1 MNGTQAF
8 AFALKNAPRNED
20 GQAVEQS
27 LVDIVERVIDFD
39 PAEERRKKAQR
50 IVSARKRPGQT
61 APAGKVMLPGLGT
74 FEYEP
79 DRLVA
84 DDDGNVIENS
94 RALARHKRAE
104 ARRSA
109 LNADRAVERAEQDR
123 AEASL
128 FEAWTVEQHRA
139 GRSPAELTF
148 GVYLAESGLL
158 DGSDAT

>member
-1 MNGTQAF
+1 MNGPQAF

-39 PAEERRKKAQR
+39 PAEERRRKAQR
-50 IVSARKRPGQT
+50 VVSARKKPGQT
-61 APAGKVMLPGLGT
+61 APAGKVMLPGLGS

-94 RALARHKRAE
+94 QALARHKRAE
-104 ARRSA
+104 ARRSSM
-109 LNADRAVERAEQDR
+109 NADRARDRAVQDQVEAELLEAWSAEQQ
-123 AEASL
+123 A
-128 FEAWTVEQHRA
+128 A
-139 GRSPAELTF
+139 GRAPGELTF
-148 GVYLAESGLL
+148 GVYLAETGRL
-158 DGSDAT
+158 DGAA

>member
-1 MNGTQAF
+1 MNGTQAYR
-8 AFALKNAPRNED
+8 FALANAPRNDD
-20 GQAVEQS
+20 GQAVEKS

-50 IVSARKRPGQT
+50 VVSARKRPGQT
-61 APAGKVMLPGLGT
+61 APAGKVALPGLGL

-84 DDDGNVIENS
+84 DDQGNVIENS

-109 LNADRAVERAEQDR
+109 TNADRAQERAVQDQVE
-123 AEASL
+123 AEL
-128 FEAWTVEQHRA
+128 MEAWSAAQQKA
-139 GRSPAELTF
+139 GRAPGELTF
-148 GVYLAESGLL
+148 GVYLAETGLL
-158 DGSDAT
+158 ADDAA